1 MAVFYSTPNIMKYFS
16 LIFVFLCFYVQSAQ
30 AQTTETKPYVVI
42 ISWDAFRWDYP
53 EIYNTPN
60 LNKIAEKGVKAEKVI
75 SCFPTLTFPN
85 HYSMAT
91 GLYPNNHGVVH
102 NKFYAEDLDKEFRA
116 GSQETIDEIGFWGGE
131 PIWVTAETQG
141 VNSASFFW
149 VGSETNISSIRPD
162 FWKAYDH
169 YFPFAPRT
177 DTIIHW
183 LSLPE
188 EIRPHLIM
196 WYFHEPDEVSHHY
209 GTHSE
214 QTKNTVQLLDSL
226 LGDFMN
232 KLAQLPIANEVNV
245 IITADHGMTNISQER
260 SVCIDDYIDASQTSH
275 IYTAPTT
282 FVYSKS
288 GYRDTLYNA
297 LQKMP
302 HARVYKREELPP
314 RYHYGNNSRIADL
327 VVIADCGWTILREG
341 EKVTLSA
348 AHGYDNACDDMAMI
362 FYAYGPAF
370 NLNYTQPI
378 MENVDIYNIITNIL
392 NLTPAKNDGNFERVR
407 EMLKPID

>member
-1 MAVFYSTPNIMKYFS
+1 MKYFN
-16 LIFVFLCFYVQSAQ
+16 LIFVFLCFYIQSAQ

-149 VGSETNISSIRPD
+149 VGSETNISGIRPD

-196 WYFHEPDEVSHHY
+196 WYFHEPDEISHHH

-214 QTKNTVQLLDSL
+214 QTKNVVQLLDSL
-226 LGDFMN
+226 LGDFMD

-245 IITADHGMTNISQER
+245 IVTADHGMTNISQER
-260 SVCIDDYIDASQTSH
+260 SVCIDDYIDASQTAH
-275 IYTAPTT
+275 IYTDR
-282 FVYSKS
+282 KS
-288 GYRDTLYNA
+288 
-297 LQKMP
+297 
-302 HARVYKREELPP
+302 
-314 RYHYGNNSRIADL
+314 
-327 VVIADCGWTILREG
+327 VV
-341 EKVTLSA
+341 
-348 AHGYDNACDDMAMI
+348 
-362 FYAYGPAF
+362 
-370 NLNYTQPI
+370 
-378 MENVDIYNIITNIL
+378 
-392 NLTPAKNDGNFERVR
+392 
-407 EMLKPID
+407 